1 MEDIELLKQVID
13 YNKSRYNAFKNGIV
27 LEKNIE
33 FERIL
38 SARYMKV
45 SRVKRRLIYLL
56 SRYRYIWFCTFTFDN
71 ELIKRCARTKKDTIK
86 KCINR
91 LDFKYILNIDYGKQT
106 EREHYHCILATN
118 YDLDLNKEFKK
129 IYPCH
134 CLSLLCNTDTVDLK
148 RLTKY
153 INKLSNHCIK
163 ATCKRERII
172 YNFKGY
178 DSLAFSERDR
188 HIMQDLEY
196 NDMFDFPF

>member
-45 SRVKRRLIYLL
+45 SRVKRRLMYLL
-56 SRYRYIWFCTFTFDN
+56 SRYKYIWFCTFTFDN
-71 ELIKRCARTKKDTIK
+71 ELLKRCDRTKKDTIK

-91 LDFKYILNIDYGKQT
+91 LDFKYILNVDYGKQT
-106 EREHYHCILATN
+106 ERQHYHCILATN
-118 YDLDLNKEFKK
+118 YNLDLDKEFKK
-129 IYPCH
+129 TYPCH
-134 CLSLLCNTDTVDLK
+134 CLALLCNTDSDDLK
-148 RLTKY
+148 RLCKY
-153 INKLSNHCIK
+153 INKLSNHCVK
-163 ATCKRERII
+163 SSTKRERII

-178 DSLAFSERDR
+178 DNLAFTDRDR
-188 HIMQDLEY
+188 HIMQDLEFSELY
-196 NDMFDFPF
+196 DFPF